1 MRARHLL
8 IYGPPA
14 AGKFTVAQA
23 IAARYDVR
31 VLDNHVAVDA
41 ALRLFTFGDRGFF
54 SLVQK
59 IRVAMLEAAAK
70 ASLDVVSTLAYAHP
84 IDVPTIERLL
94 AASTEH
100 GAEVAVVQLLPS
112 AEEVRRRVSAD
123 SRLTTN
129 KISDLDLFD
138 EAITGYDLHTAY
150 PGTDVT
156 IDNTELA
163 ADAVAEQLARR
174 VGFRPR

>member
-1 MRARHLL
+1 L

-23 IAARYDVR
+23 LAARFDVR
-31 VLDNHVAVDA
+31 VLDNHVAVDS
-41 ALRLFTFGDRGFF
+41 ALRLFAFGDRGFF
-54 SLVQK
+54 SLVQT
-59 IRVAMLEAAAK
+59 IRVAMLESAAK
-70 ASLDVVSTLAYAHP
+70 AGLDVVSTLAYAHP

-94 AASTEH
+94 AASTSH

-123 SRLTTN
+123 SRRTTN
-129 KISDLDLFD
+129 KISDPDLFD
-138 EAITGYDLHTAY
+138 EVVNGYDLRTPY

-156 IDNTELA
+156 IDNTEVA
-163 ADAVAEQLARR
+163 ADAVAEQLARK